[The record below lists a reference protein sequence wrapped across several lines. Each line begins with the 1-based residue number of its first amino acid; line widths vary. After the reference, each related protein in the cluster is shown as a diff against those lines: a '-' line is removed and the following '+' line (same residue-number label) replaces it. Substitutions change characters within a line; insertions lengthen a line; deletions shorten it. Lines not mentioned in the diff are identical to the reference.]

1 MKINKNVY
9 QKGKGETGEEWD
21 KVARLLQIYLI
32 IVTYLWKIISIG
44 FQCIVLLS
52 GSYFSTH
59 KEYLCSFLA
68 LIPPNQV
75 SGFTCGSSQEYHL
88 QTSGQRACC
97 LPCLC
102 PRCSDHLHLCSE
114 VLYSSW
120 MHAWQTAAASQTSM
134 LIHAV
139 IIYYSSV
146 WWCHKS
152 QWWTEEDWP
161 SLSVQI

>member
-1 MKINKNVY
+1 MHFISDKTKHTEKLSKISKW
-9 QKGKGETGEEWD
+9 K
-21 KVARLLQIYLI
+21 L

-75 SGFTCGSSQEYHL
+75 SVFTCGSSQEYHL

-120 MHAWQTAAASQTSM
+120 RHAWQTAAASQTSM
-134 LIHAV
+134 LKAHCWMT
-139 IIYYSSV
+139 YFQESV
-146 WWCHKS
+146 MNFWSPFKKCKTRIK
-152 QWWTEEDWP
+152 QC
-161 SLSVQI
+161 